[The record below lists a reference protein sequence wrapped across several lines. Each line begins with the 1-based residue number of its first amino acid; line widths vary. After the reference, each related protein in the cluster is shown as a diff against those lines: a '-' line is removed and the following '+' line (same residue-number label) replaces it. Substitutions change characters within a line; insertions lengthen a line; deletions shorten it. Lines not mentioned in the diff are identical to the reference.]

1 MLLKRRL
8 DIADIVREKGEV
20 KVDELSELLNVSG
33 VTIRQDLNYLE
44 QQGYLKR
51 SFGGAIYV
59 APEHGIHTKVSNTQL
74 TNSVENNDIELVL
87 ACLDLIN
94 DDDTLFLGHGNLL
107 RKLIPYLYNKKNLTI
122 IVNDISHVVLAKEFT
137 QAEVLVIGGM
147 ISEHNVIIY
156 NKELDSVLKNHPV
169 SLFITEVNAISPENE
184 LIIQDSGL
192 MGSYQLLLKN
202 AHKSV
207 IVLPQRMS
215 HNEVNSIGLLEHID
229 TAILSRSA
237 MTEYHQQL
245 LDCQFKQ
252 SLTNKKSVVY
262 QKIQG

>member
-1 MLLKRRL
+1 
-8 DIADIVREKGEV
+8 
-20 KVDELSELLNVSG
+20 
-33 VTIRQDLNYLE
+33 
-44 QQGYLKR
+44 
-51 SFGGAIYV
+51 
-59 APEHGIHTKVSNTQL
+59 
-74 TNSVENNDIELVL
+74 
-87 ACLDLIN
+87 
-94 DDDTLFLGHGNLL
+94 
-107 RKLIPYLYNKKNLTI
+107 
-122 IVNDISHVVLAKEFT
+122 
-137 QAEVLVIGGM
+137 
-147 ISEHNVIIY
+147 
-156 NKELDSVLKNHPV
+156 
-169 SLFITEVNAISPENE
+169 
-184 LIIQDSGL
+184 